1 MWGADWAATFEEL
14 DFSFRKGRDLS
25 TLAFVVQKAMWRA
38 KLLECPSY
46 CSAETSTAECK
57 CVCPKISEWLETEP
71 ASAVLAQLS
80 GAPGV
85 QDSMFTDP
93 AYLKNANGDDISPT
107 LLKLFCNDLHET
119 APITGDSLE
128 SASPTDISFWSIHP
142 TIERLWVWRR
152 ILGMDDESWP
162 SNSSSSVNG
171 LETGRCWGHDAEDAV
186 YWKHLTG
193 EEDDEQDARP
203 YTNRK
208 PYEMMDPTTGA
219 APFVYDSFSWSHCAE
234 EGYSATLVEVGES
247 TGSRR

>member
-1 MWGADWAATFEEL
+1 
-14 DFSFRKGRDLS
+14 
-25 TLAFVVQKAMWRA
+25 MWRA

-57 CVCPKISEWLETEP
+57 CTCPKLSEWLESEP

-85 QDSMFTDP
+85 QEGMFTDP
-93 AYLKNANGDDISPT
+93 AYLKNADGDDISPT
-107 LLKLFCNDLHET
+107 LLKLFCNDMHET

-152 ILGMDDESWP
+152 ILGMDDEAWP
-162 SNSSSSVNG
+162 TNSSSSVNG
-171 LETGRCWGHDAEDAV
+171 LETGRCWGHDATDAV

-193 EEDDEQDARP
+193 EESDVVMSKGQSEEAATRP
-203 YTNRK
+203 YTNLEL
-208 PYEMMDPTTGA
+208 YDLMDPQTGS
-219 APFVYDSFSWSHCAE
+219 APFVYDSFRWTHCAE
-234 EGYSATLVEVGES
+234 EGYSETLVDEDDGA
-247 TGSRR
+247 RRR